1 MSVLP
6 LNSARKEKGFM
17 KKTILFFLLLCISFC
32 ISGCNIGNSTKQKYE
47 LVIQESEYVVSK
59 PETTKFV
66 NGDSIEIK
74 TVILDDLDIELY
86 LNGNLLRNRSY
97 VEEDNKSFWE
107 YKVIMPK
114 EDSNITILT
123 KEKDIINIADI
134 STDEEV
140 TYYYAN
146 DINGLNSSTEL
157 SDEQIEIFQG
167 VYSKLLTAKAYKDVY
182 CNCEA
187 KLSFN
192 YRYNHIEQG
201 QIVNCFYKIAYHDHG
216 IVVHNHA
223 GYFQVIESNTFNKQ
237 LVLDTLG
244 LFYVLEDDY
253 IVPEYDS
260 LKSDALGKRFLQSQ
274 NWPNNFGFGNLRAY
288 LYGSVDS
295 RDEAII
301 KYNDRVDG
309 YEDYKYECSLKE
321 ENELY
326 YLINVKQT
334 HVSSGRTYEYAVMYY
349 KNSIY
354 DYANK
359 VIYSNNLNVI
369 KSILDNNFYSK
380 YFEINGCR
388 SLHSQ
393 LFDKGDHYL
402 YVNYFADCV
411 YGDWDVMDTLTYN
424 RITTII
430 RKDGVIGKTNYKL
443 IDVIY
448 GEFD

>member
-1 MSVLP
+1 
-6 LNSARKEKGFM
+6 
-17 KKTILFFLLLCISFC
+17 
-32 ISGCNIGNSTKQKYE
+32 
-47 LVIQESEYVVSK
+47 
-59 PETTKFV
+59 
-66 NGDSIEIK
+66 
-74 TVILDDLDIELY
+74 
-86 LNGNLLRNRSY
+86 
-97 VEEDNKSFWE
+97 
-107 YKVIMPK
+107 MPK

-140 TYYYAN
+140 KYYYAN
-146 DINGLNSSTEL
+146 NINGLHSSTEL
-157 SDEQIEIFQG
+157 SDEQIEIFQD

-187 KLSFN
+187 KLSLN

-201 QIVNCFYKIAYHDHG
+201 KIVDCFYKIAYHDHG

-295 RDEAII
+295 YDEAILN
-301 KYNDRVDG
+301 YNDRVDS

-349 KNSIY
+349 NNSIY

-369 KSILDNNFYSK
+369 KSILDNNYYSK